1 MKRILSLIPFRI
13 LFPVLFFS
21 FTFVSVGVMIQ
32 TQVESI
38 TTNLIQ
44 DRKSL
49 VAQNMSLTRS
59 YLEERQ
65 AASEPVEEGFLRLL
79 NADPQIR
86 LLVVLDQSNYV
97 MHSPSPGLQGKN
109 MEEALKV
116 PALNKAERDAVAAF
130 LSERKI
136 RSDGPVLEYLEKTE
150 DIIALYPFRME
161 TGEDSNQGIIVQL
174 YSLENLI
181 ERRRAA
187 VTGNILTT
195 NLLIAGVL
203 AALALGYYLFLM
215 RRLQNL
221 LDTTTAFGQGNLD
234 SRASVDGKDE
244 IAHLSTTFNMMA
256 DRIRSL
262 AYRDAVTGIPNRLAF
277 ETSANRI
284 LQFTKTRAALLYL
297 DLDGFKDIN
306 DSLGHSTGDTMLDE
320 VANRLEQV
328 VRSHAGEE
336 SLLARI
342 GGDEFAIL
350 VPGQNDKRNIEKL
363 CESLLQEV
371 SRDYLVLGNVLHVTA
386 SIGLALFPEN
396 GKNFEELLKNADAAM
411 YSGKRSGKNTYI
423 FFDQEIQQRNNRR
436 VQLSSALRKAL
447 DREELRIH
455 FQPIVDLRT
464 GLITHGEA
472 LLRWTSP
479 EFGVVTPTEFIPIL
493 EESGYIRDV
502 GQWVVHQ
509 SCLAAA
515 RWRTSGY
522 SNTGV
527 SVNVAVQQLSQKDFA
542 RQVENVLAETGLD
555 PSGLILEITESELMR
570 RPATTLRI
578 LETLDQ
584 MGVELA
590 VDDFGTGYSSLNYLK
605 YFPVHFLKLDGTFI
619 KSLDTDEDNASIS
632 RAVVELAHALKLR
645 MIAEGVESRSIAE
658 FLHQESC
665 DMVQGFFT
673 GAAMPEEDF
682 LRALSNQGPLFTDA
696 PVS

>member
-1 MKRILSLIPFRI
+1 MKRLLSLIPFRI

-32 TQVESI
+32 TQVENV
-38 TTNLIQ
+38 THNLIQ

-65 AASEPVEEGFLRLL
+65 ASNEPVEEGFLRLL

-86 LLVVLDQSNYV
+86 LLVVLDSV
-97 MHSPSPGLQGKN
+97 GEIMHSPSPGLQGN
-109 MEEALKV
+109 SFEDALRV
-116 PALNKAERDAVAAF
+116 PALEDREREAV
-130 LSERKI
+130 
-136 RSDGPVLEYLEKTE
+136 RSIMADWRTRPGRPELKYIESTQ
-150 DIIALYPFRME
+150 DILALYPFRLNPEAE
-161 TGEDSNQGIIVQL
+161 TENGIIVQL

-195 NLLIAGVL
+195 NLLIAGIL
-203 AALALGYYLFLM
+203 AALALAYYLFLM
-215 RRLQNL
+215 RRLQHL

-256 DRIRSL
+256 DRIRNL

-284 LQFTKTRAALLYL
+284 LRFTKSQAALLYL

-320 VANRLEQV
+320 VANRLESV
-328 VRSHAGEE
+328 VHGYAGEE

-350 VPGQNDKRNIEKL
+350 VPGRSDRKNIEKL
-363 CESLLQEV
+363 CKTLLQEV

-386 SIGLALFPEN
+386 SIGLALYPED
-396 GKNFEELLKNADAAM
+396 GKDFEELLKNADAAM

-423 FFDQEIQQRNNRR
+423 FFNQEIQQRNHRR
-436 VQLSSALRKAL
+436 VQLSGALRKAL
-447 DREELRIH
+447 EREELRIH
-455 FQPIVDLRT
+455 FQPIVDLKT
-464 GLITHGEA
+464 GKFTHGEA

-479 EFGVVTPTEFIPIL
+479 EFGVVTPSEFIPIL
-493 EESGYIRDV
+493 EESGFIRDV
-502 GQWVVHQ
+502 GQWVLKE
-509 SCLAAA
+509 SCKAAA
-515 RWRTSGY
+515 RWRANGHMD
-522 SNTGV
+522 TGI
-527 SVNVAVQQLSQKDFA
+527 SVNVAVQQLSQKNFA
-542 RQVENVLAETGLD
+542 LQVEQTLKETGLD
-555 PSGLILEITESELMR
+555 PAGLILEITESELMR
-570 RPATTLRI
+570 RPATTIKI

-605 YFPVHFLKLDGTFI
+605 YFPVHYLKLDGAFV
-619 KSLDTDEDNASIS
+619 KNLDTDDDNAAIS
-632 RAVVELAHALKLR
+632 QAVVELAHALKLR
-645 MIAEGVESRSIAE
+645 MIAEGVESRTIAE
-658 FLHQESC
+658 FLRQESC
-665 DMVQGFFT
+665 DMVQGYFT

-696 PVS
+696 SV